1 MANPTESE
9 VRKIITPQRESKV
22 DRAYSRAVTDW
33 VENADR
39 AKMSRWPRT
48 RANVIFEYLANH
60 LTEEFD
66 SDPNARFE
74 WGDETFRLIFDEQLL
89 IRFKKANKN
98 GVGSSIPTQA
108 EIDFCNPQLDLPGM
122 PGVQKVEIS
131 YKLNATGTA
140 VDRINVAARNQDK
153 PLWAYPLSGSDETG
167 SADVIA
173 FSPPQPPVPSID
185 EMVKPRTSKSDE
197 KRKNDGKN
205 KKGQ

>member
-9 VRKIITPQRESKV
+9 VRKIITPQREGKV
-22 DRAYSRAVTDW
+22 DRAYSRAVADW
-33 VENADR
+33 VESPDR
-39 AKMSRWPRT
+39 SKISRWPRT

-60 LTEEFD
+60 LKEEFE
-66 SDPNARFE
+66 SDQNARFE
-74 WGDETFRLIFDEQLL
+74 WGDETFRLIFFLLLL
-89 IRFKKANKN
+89 IRFKKATKN

-140 VDRINVAARNQDK
+140 VDRINVAARDQDK
-153 PLWAYPLSGSDETG
+153 PLWAYPLSGSGETG
-167 SADVIA
+167 SADVIT
-173 FSPPQPPVPSID
+173 FSPTQPPVPSID
-185 EMVKPRTSKSDE
+185 EMVKPRRAKSDE
-197 KRKNDGKN
+197 KRAHGAKS